1 MMPFHFPGLWHTQA
15 LTQVTGMKM
24 TFGRFKEIGERGFNL
39 ERMFNVNRGVTEAE
53 DALPERLTNQPQDP
67 EVPNSKVPLETLKK
81 DYYNIRGWDGNGLP
95 KKEKLVK
102 LGIEG
107 VG

>member
-1 MMPFHFPGLWHTQA
+1 
-15 LTQVTGMKM
+15 
-24 TFGRFKEIGERGFNL
+24 
-39 ERMFNVNRGVTEAE
+39 MFNVNRGVTEAE

-107 VG
+107 WVD